1 MGDDE
6 VCECQHTFLNCI
18 SLLFAFVFS
27 PSLIYTLLYVVRIP
41 TIHFLIFSLPSSR
54 FVYFLGKQRII
65 TFYLKKCPFCFLI
78 APQRYFSRIL
88 SLHYQDCMYLCTL
101 LEIDKKCLIKMAGKF
116 KFPVFFQSFWNPSS
130 PKIQSPL
137 K

>member
-41 TIHFLIFSLPSSR
+41 TIHFLIFRVALAPNSPQSLGS
-54 FVYFLGKQRII
+54 
-65 TFYLKKCPFCFLI
+65 YLPRVEDLI
-78 APQRYFSRIL
+78 NAVNLQF
-88 SLHYQDCMYLCTL
+88 DC
-101 LEIDKKCLIKMAGKF
+101 
-116 KFPVFFQSFWNPSS
+116 
-130 PKIQSPL
+130 
-137 K
+137 